1 MARPLRRIGVA
12 VAASAALHVI
22 VLARTP
28 AIFAA
33 SPSGEPA
40 PAGLEVRLAAA
51 PPAPSNDVVGR
62 SPVRAGSEVAAG
74 PQRGAV
80 RGQSYLRAS
89 ELDTRPA
96 PLASITPATP
106 AAAAKTP
113 GQVIARVL
121 INEHGRVDAVQI
133 VSSVPHAVFD
143 EAVKSAFGKAR
154 YRPGARD
161 GRPVK
166 SQMLV
171 EVIFHPEEQASGLTA
186 PN

>member
-22 VLARTP
+22 VLAKP

-51 PPAPSNDVVGR
+51 PLAPSNDVVER
-62 SPVRAGSEVAAG
+62 RPVRAGNEVAAG

-96 PLASITPATP
+96 PLASITPTTP

-171 EVIFHPEEQASGLTA
+171 EVIFHPEAQASDLTA